1 MITTKRNFLKFY
13 LSISFAFLFFNA
25 LGTFMIYTYFDLINK
40 GKSEIKTL
48 FMLLFGIAVILMAF
62 YTVWQYFRNSPT
74 IKIDNHKITFN
85 KNEYLISDIKKV
97 YLTGKMPF
105 KYLITFPM
113 EGTRIKFKDNSV
125 KYFFNDMYQNSWE
138 IKYFLQKVVI
148 EKGEFSK
155 PENNKIEPKL
165 IRFIKSED
173 FKGNQWTSLRGISL
187 WGLIFFFLFMVFS
200 KGKVST
206 NINFWIGFLVFSFFW
221 FYFNS
226 WLMHYFSLDKDFLI
240 IKNHNLIW
248 KQDIYKISNIK
259 EVTFETQG
267 KMPNCLRVIEKNF
280 KEKLYPAG
288 TLSDEKWIEFKLKLE
303 KNGVKVRNEC
313 IYEE

>member
-105 KYLITFPM
+105 KNLITF
-113 EGTRIKFKDNSV
+113 N
-125 KYFFNDMYQNSWE
+125 
-138 IKYFLQKVVI
+138 
-148 EKGEFSK
+148 
-155 PENNKIEPKL
+155 
-165 IRFIKSED
+165 
-173 FKGNQWTSLRGISL
+173 
-187 WGLIFFFLFMVFS
+187 VFS
-200 KGKVST
+200 
-206 NINFWIGFLVFSFFW
+206 
-221 FYFNS
+221 
-226 WLMHYFSLDKDFLI
+226 
-240 IKNHNLIW
+240 
-248 KQDIYKISNIK
+248 
-259 EVTFETQG
+259 
-267 KMPNCLRVIEKNF
+267 
-280 KEKLYPAG
+280 
-288 TLSDEKWIEFKLKLE
+288 
-303 KNGVKVRNEC
+303 
-313 IYEE
+313 

>member
-1 MITTKRNFLKFY
+1 
-13 LSISFAFLFFNA
+13 
-25 LGTFMIYTYFDLINK
+25 
-40 GKSEIKTL
+40 
-48 FMLLFGIAVILMAF
+48 
-62 YTVWQYFRNSPT
+62 
-74 IKIDNHKITFN
+74 
-85 KNEYLISDIKKV
+85 
-97 YLTGKMPF
+97 
-105 KYLITFPM
+105 
-113 EGTRIKFKDNSV
+113 
-125 KYFFNDMYQNSWE
+125 
-138 IKYFLQKVVI
+138 
-148 EKGEFSK
+148 
-155 PENNKIEPKL
+155 
-165 IRFIKSED
+165 
-173 FKGNQWTSLRGISL
+173 
-187 WGLIFFFLFMVFS
+187 MVFT
-200 KGKVST
+200 KGKVQT
-206 NINFWIGFLVFSFFW
+206 NSNFWIVFLTFGFFW